1 MLRLAASALD
11 KVANNFIMAEGIV
24 VEGKTVEELER
35 EITCGICQEHYTEPK
50 VLPCLHYY
58 CKKCVLRLA
67 LRTGTGKPFS
77 CPECR
82 CEATLPEGGVDELKT
97 AFFVNRLKTTVS
109 TMERAHG
116 KVEVKCELCSDSGD
130 KAEAFCRQCA
140 MFICKDCVKQHK
152 RLKPFLTHEVAS
164 LEDLKQGRAKP
175 IAVKEGPDSVK
186 CPDHVEP
193 LGVYCFTCD
202 MLICR
207 DCTMKDHRDH
217 NFEFCKK
224 AAATTKSNLLEKLE
238 PLKTQSSSL
247 SHAVEEVRSTKQEL
261 EAQRDTVANTIKTS
275 FKELRDILDNRE
287 RELLGE
293 AGRVVQEKMDRLSV
307 QEKTLSLASAEVQS
321 VVDYTEQCVRH
332 CTDNEVMGMH
342 AEIRRRI
349 ERDTDERCK
358 SGRSLEP
365 VEEVDVGVEVRCA
378 EALQQLCQTQA
389 NIIQLPIDPAM
400 CTVTMEDSTKH
411 EVNKTSHV
419 TLITRLSSNK
429 ISRRHCK
436 VSCSLRSLYKNV
448 ITECKVG
455 RTGAGQYSI
464 QCTPTVR
471 GRHELTVSVDG
482 QQVAG
487 SPFPV
492 FVSIPPTQLGKPV
505 KVWTNI
511 TKPTGIT
518 VNSVG
523 EILVSEENG
532 NIIKFDTE
540 GNRRTLVE
548 QDRVNTLCEI
558 AVDGECNIYC
568 IDRNSNRILRC
579 DQNGGNIQV
588 QEVKHVKKGQRSVAV
603 VGEEVMVCEKGI
615 KGTIMVYD
623 KELNYARSIEHR
635 DMGYVWAIS
644 ADSHGNL
651 YCADKNNAMIHV
663 FSNDGVFLRSFGSDE
678 KGEKKLALPLGLCVS
693 GHYVYVCNCDSD
705 DISVFT
711 TDGVYV
717 SSFGQPGSN
726 EGDFDYPI
734 SVCVDQDGFVYVTD
748 KFNIRVQCF

>member
-1 MLRLAASALD
+1 MLHR
-11 KVANNFIMAEGIV
+11 VANYFIMAEGIV

-67 LRTGTGKPFS
+67 LRTGAGKPFS

-140 MFICKDCVKQHK
+140 MFICKNCIEHHK
-152 RLKPFLTHEVAS
+152 KLKILLTHEVAS

-175 IAVKEGPDSVK
+175 IFVKEDPASVK
-186 CPDHVEP
+186 CSDHDEP
-193 LGVYCFTCD
+193 LVIYCFDCD
-202 MLICR
+202 TLICR
-207 DCTMKDHRDH
+207 DCTLRDHRDH
-217 NFEFCKK
+217 NFEFIKK
-224 AAATTKSNLLEKLE
+224 TAVTTKSNLLEKLE

-261 EAQRDTVANTIKTS
+261 EAQQNTVANTIKTS

-293 AGRVVQEKMDRLSV
+293 ADGLVQEKMNRLSV
-307 QEKTLSLASAEVQS
+307 QEKNLSLASAEVQS

-332 CTDNEVMGMH
+332 CTDNEVMSMH
-342 AEIRRRI
+342 SEINRRI
-349 ERDTDERCK
+349 EREIEEHRK
-358 SGRSLEP
+358 SGMCLEP
-365 VEEVDVGVEVRCA
+365 VEVVDIGVEVRFA
-378 EALQQLCQTQA
+378 EALQQLCLTQA
-389 NIIQLPIDPAM
+389 NIIQLIDPAK
-400 CTVTMEDSTKH
+400 CKVTMDNSTKH
-411 EVNKTSHV
+411 EVNKTSNA
-419 TLITRLSSNK
+419 TLVTRLSSNK

-436 VSCSLRSLYKNV
+436 VSCSLRSLYNDV

-455 RTGAGQYSI
+455 QTGAGQYSI

-471 GRHELTVSVDG
+471 GRHELTVAVDG

-492 FVSIPPTQLGKPV
+492 FVSIPPSQLGKPV
-505 KVWTNI
+505 KVWKNL
-511 TKPTGIT
+511 TKPIGIT

-523 EILVSEENG
+523 EILVSEQDG

-548 QDRVNTLCEI
+548 QNRLKDLRKI
-558 AVDGECNIYC
+558 AVDGEDNIFC
-568 IDRNSNRILRC
+568 IKEISNTILRC
-579 DQNGGNIQV
+579 DRNGWNIQV
-588 QEVKHVKKGQRSVAV
+588 QEVKQDKKGQRGLAV
-603 VGEEVMVCEKGI
+603 VGEEVMVCVKDN
-615 KGTIMVYD
+615 KGTIMVYG
-623 KELNYARSIEHR
+623 KELNYVRSIEYR
-635 DMGYVWAIS
+635 DMGYFYAIS

-651 YCADKNNAMIHV
+651 YCADDDNAMIQV
-663 FSNDGVFLRSFGSDE
+663 FSNDGVFLRSFGCDG
-678 KGEKKLALPLGLCVS
+678 KGEKKVKSPWGLCVS
-693 GHYVYVCNCDSD
+693 GHYVYVCNKGSHN
-705 DISVFT
+705 ISVFT

-717 SSFGQPGSN
+717 TSFSQRGSN
-726 EGDFDYPI
+726 EGDLNWPL

-748 KFNIRVQCF
+748 FNNSRVQCF

>member
-1 MLRLAASALD
+1 
-11 KVANNFIMAEGIV
+11 MAEGIV

-67 LRTGTGKPFS
+67 LRTATGKPFS

-116 KVEVKCELCSDSGD
+116 KVEVKCELCFDSGD

-140 MFICKDCVKQHK
+140 LFICKNCIEHHK
-152 RLKPFLTHEVAS
+152 RLKTYLTHEVAS

-175 IAVKEGPDSVK
+175 IAVKEDPASVK
-186 CPDHVEP
+186 CTDHDELLVI
-193 LGVYCFTCD
+193 YCFDCD
-202 MLICR
+202 MLITC
-207 DCTMKDHRDH
+207 DCTLRDHRDH
-217 NFEFCKK
+217 NFEFSKK

-247 SHAVEEVRSTKQEL
+247 SHAVEEVRTTKQEL
-261 EAQRDTVANTIKTS
+261 ETEQDTVADTIKTS

-293 AGRVVQEKMDRLSV
+293 ADRLVQEKIDRLSV
-307 QEKTLSLASAEVQS
+307 QEKNLSLASAEVQS
-321 VVDYTEQCVRH
+321 VVDYIEQCVSH
-332 CTDNEVMGMH
+332 CTDNEVMSTH
-342 AEIRRRI
+342 TEIRRRI
-349 ERDTDERCK
+349 EREIKECSK

-365 VEEVDVGVEVRCA
+365 VEEVDIGVKVRCA

-389 NIIQLPIDPAM
+389 NIIQLIDPAK

-411 EVNKTSHV
+411 EVNKTSHA
-419 TLITRLSSNK
+419 TLVTRLSSNK
-429 ISRRHCK
+429 IPRRHCK
-436 VSCSLRSLYKNV
+436 VSCSLRSLYNNV
-448 ITECKVG
+448 LTECKVDQ
-455 RTGAGQYSI
+455 TGADQYSI

-505 KVWTNI
+505 KLWTNL
-511 TKPTGIT
+511 TEPTGIT

-523 EILVSEENG
+523 EILVSELSG

-540 GNRRTLVE
+540 GNRRTLIE
-548 QDRVNTLCEI
+548 QNRVKLRKI
-558 AVDGECNIYC
+558 AVDGEDNIYC
-568 IDRNSNRILRC
+568 IKETSNRILRC

-588 QEVKHVKKGQRSVAV
+588 LEVKHGKNGQTGLAV
-603 VGEEVMVCEKGI
+603 VGEEVMVVVKGNR
-615 KGTIMVYD
+615 GTIVVYD
-623 KELNYARSIEHR
+623 KELNYVRSIEHR
-635 DMGYVWAIS
+635 DMGYFWAIS

-651 YCADKNNAMIHV
+651 YCADRDNAMIQV
-663 FSNDGVFLRSFGSDE
+663 FSSDGVFLCSFGCDG
-678 KGEKKLALPLGLCVS
+678 KGEKKVKEPRGLCVS
-693 GHYVYVCNCDSD
+693 GHYVYVCNWGSYN
-705 DISVFT
+705 ISVFT

-717 SSFGQPGSN
+717 SSFGQRGSN
-726 EGDFDYPI
+726 EGDFNYPH

-748 KFNIRVQCF
+748 RYNSRVQCC

>member
-1 MLRLAASALD
+1 
-11 KVANNFIMAEGIV
+11 MAEGIV

-35 EITCGICQEHYTEPK
+35 EITCGICQEYYTEPK
-50 VLPCLHYY
+50 ALPCLHYY

-67 LRTGTGKPFS
+67 LRTGTGKLFS

-82 CEATLPEGGVDELKT
+82 CEVTLPEGGVDELKT
-97 AFFVNRLKTTVS
+97 VLFVNRLKTTVS

-116 KVEVKCELCSDSGD
+116 KVEVKCELCTDSGY

-152 RLKPFLTHEVAS
+152 RLKTYLTHEIAS

-175 IAVKEGPDSVK
+175 IVVKEDPASVK
-186 CPDHVEP
+186 CPHHDEP
-193 LGVYCFTCD
+193 LVIYCFDCD

-217 NFEFCKK
+217 NFEFCMK
-224 AAATTKSNLLEKLE
+224 AAATTKSNLFKKLE

-247 SHAVEEVRSTKQEL
+247 SHAVEEVRTTKQEL

-275 FKELRDILDNRE
+275 FKELHDILDNRE

-293 AGRVVQEKMDRLSV
+293 ANRLVQEKMDRLSV

-332 CTDNEVMGMH
+332 CTDNEVMSMH
-342 AEIRRRI
+342 AEIRRQI
-349 ERDTDERCK
+349 EREIEEHSK
-358 SGRSLEP
+358 PGRSLEP
-365 VEEVDVGVEVRCA
+365 VEEVDIGVEVRCA
-378 EALQQLCQTQA
+378 EALQQLCQTRT
-389 NIIQLPIDPAM
+389 NIIQLPIDPAK

-411 EVNKTSHV
+411 EVNKTSHA
-419 TLITRLSSNK
+419 TLVTRLSSNK

-436 VSCSLRSLYKNV
+436 VSCSLRSLYNNV

-455 RTGAGQYSI
+455 QTGAGQYSI

-505 KVWTNI
+505 KVWTNLTI
-511 TKPTGIT
+511 PTGIT

-523 EILVSEENG
+523 DILVSEWSG
-532 NIIKFDTE
+532 NIIKFDAE
-540 GNRRTLVE
+540 GNRTVLVWQNRVE
-548 QDRVNTLCEI
+548 QLCKIE
-558 AVDGECNIYC
+558 VDDKDNVYC
-568 IDRNSNRILRC
+568 IDNNSNEILKC
-579 DQNGGNIQV
+579 DQYGGNV
-588 QEVKHVKKGQRSVAV
+588 RLEKVKHVNKGICGMAI
-603 VGEEVMVCEKGI
+603 VGEEIMVCEWENA
-615 KGTIMVYD
+615 GTVAVYD
-623 KELNYARSIEHR
+623 MELNYVRQIRHQDR
-635 DMGYVWAIS
+635 INITAIS

-651 YCADKNNAMIHV
+651 YCVNDNNSMIEV
-663 FSNDGVFLRSFGSDE
+663 FSNDGVFLRSIGSDG
-678 KGEKKLALPLGLCVS
+678 KGEKKVKEPWGLCVS
-693 GHYVYVCNCDSD
+693 GHYVYVCNYGFDN
-705 DISVFT
+705 ISVFT

-717 SSFGQPGSN
+717 TSFGQLGSN
-726 EGDFDYPI
+726 EGDFECPH
-734 SVCVDQDGFVYVTD
+734 SVCVDQDGFVYIID
-748 KFNIRVQCF
+748 NCKNRVQCF

>member
-1 MLRLAASALD
+1 
-11 KVANNFIMAEGIV
+11 MAGIV

-152 RLKPFLTHEVAS
+152 RLKTYLTHEVAS

-175 IAVKEGPDSVK
+175 IVVKEPPTK
-186 CPDHVEP
+186 TCPNHDEP
-193 LGVYCFTCD
+193 LIIYCFDCES
-202 MLICR
+202 LICHH
-207 DCTMKDHRDH
+207 CTVKDHRDH
-217 NFEFCKK
+217 DFEFCKIASSK
-224 AAATTKSNLLEKLE
+224 TKQNLLENLS
-238 PLKTQSSSL
+238 PLKIQRESL
-247 SHAVEEVRSTKQEL
+247 AKAIDNIQTTKQEL
-261 EAQRDTVANTIKTS
+261 KAQGGSVASSIQTS
-275 FKELRDILDNRE
+275 FKELRKIFDKRE
-287 RELLGE
+287 KELLVE
-293 AGRVVQEKMDRLSV
+293 ADRLIQEKMDKLSV

-332 CTDNEVMGMH
+332 CTDNEVMSTH
-342 AEIRRRI
+342 TEIRRRI
-349 ERDTDERCK
+349 EREIKEHSK

-365 VEEVDVGVEVRCA
+365 VEELDVGVEVRCA
-378 EALQQLCQTQA
+378 ETLQQLCQTQA
-389 NIIQLPIDPAM
+389 NIIQLLIDPAK
-400 CTVTMEDSTKH
+400 CTVTMEYSTKH
-411 EVNKTSHV
+411 EVNKTCNA
-419 TLITRLSSNK
+419 TLVTRLSSNK

-455 RTGAGQYSI
+455 QTGAGQYSI

-471 GRHELTVSVDG
+471 GRHELTVSVDE

-492 FVSIPPTQLGKPV
+492 FVSIPPTQLSKPV
-505 KVWTNI
+505 KVWTHL
-511 TKPTGIT
+511 TTPTGIT

-523 EILVSEENG
+523 EILVSEWSG
-532 NIIKFDTE
+532 NIFKFNTE

-548 QDRVNTLCEI
+548 QDRVDMLHKI
-558 AVDGECNIYC
+558 AVDDEDNIYC
-568 IDRNSNRILRC
+568 IDNMSNRILRC
-579 DQNGGNIQV
+579 GQNCENIQV
-588 QEVKHVKKGQRSVAV
+588 QEVKHVKNGQRGLAV
-603 VGEEVMVCEKGI
+603 VGEEVMVCVEDNR
-615 KGTIMVYD
+615 GTIMVYD
-623 KELNYARSIEHR
+623 KELNYVRSIEHR
-635 DMGYVWAIS
+635 DMGYFYAIS

-651 YCADKNNAMIHV
+651 YCADHDNAMIQV
-663 FSNDGVFLRSFGSDE
+663 FSNDGVFLRSFGCDG
-678 KGEKKLALPLGLCVS
+678 KGEKKVKKPWGLCVS
-693 GHYVYVCNCDSD
+693 GHYVYVCNYFLYN
-705 DISVFT
+705 ISVFT

-717 SSFGQPGSN
+717 TSFGQHGSN
-726 EGDFDYPI
+726 EGDFDWPN
-734 SVCVDQDGFVYVTD
+734 SVCVDQDGFVFVTD
-748 KFNIRVQCF
+748 CCNNRVQCF

>member
-1 MLRLAASALD
+1 
-11 KVANNFIMAEGIV
+11 MAEGIV

-116 KVEVKCELCSDSGD
+116 KVEVKCELCSDYVD

-140 MFICKDCVKQHK
+140 MFICKNCIEHHK

-164 LEDLKQGRAKP
+164 LEDLKQGRARP
-175 IAVKEGPDSVK
+175 IAVKEPPTK
-186 CPDHVEP
+186 TCPNHDEP
-193 LGVYCFTCD
+193 LIIYCFDCES
-202 MLICR
+202 LICHH
-207 DCTMKDHRDH
+207 CTVKDHRDH
-217 NFEFCKK
+217 DFEFCKIASSK
-224 AAATTKSNLLEKLE
+224 TKQSLLEDLNPIKIQRE
-238 PLKTQSSSL
+238 SL
-247 SHAVEEVRSTKQEL
+247 VKAIDNIQITKQEL
-261 EAQRDTVANTIKTS
+261 KAQGGSVASSIQTS
-275 FKELRDILDNRE
+275 FKELREILDKRE
-287 RELLGE
+287 QVLLGE
-293 AGRVVQEKMDRLSV
+293 AAGIVQQKMDKLSI
-307 QEKTLSLASAEVQS
+307 QEKTLSLSSAEVQS

-332 CTDNEVMGMH
+332 CTDNEVMSTH

-349 ERDTDERCK
+349 EREIKEHSK

-378 EALQQLCQTQA
+378 ETLQQLCQTQA
-389 NIIQLPIDPAM
+389 NIIQLIDQAK

-411 EVNKTSHV
+411 EVNKTCNA
-419 TLITRLSSNK
+419 TLVTRLYSNK

-436 VSCSLRSLYKNV
+436 VSCSLGSLYNNV

-455 RTGAGQYSI
+455 QTGAGQYSI

-505 KVWTNI
+505 KVWTNL

-523 EILVSEENG
+523 EILVSESRG

-540 GNRRTLVE
+540 GNTRTLVE
-548 QDRVNTLCEI
+548 LNRVNTLRKI
-558 AVDGECNIYC
+558 AVDDEDNIYC
-568 IDRNSNRILRC
+568 IDSASNRILRC
-579 DQNGGNIQV
+579 DRNGGNSQV
-588 QEVKHVKKGQRSVAV
+588 HAFKHVKAGQRSLAV
-603 VGEEVMVCEKGI
+603 VGEEVMVGVMNNR
-615 KGTIMVYD
+615 GTIMVYG
-623 KELNYARSIEHR
+623 KELNYVRRIEHR
-635 DMGYVWAIS
+635 DMGYIYAIS

-651 YCADKNNAMIHV
+651 YCADNDSSMIHV
-663 FSNDGVFLRSFGSDE
+663 FSNDGVFLRSFGSDG
-678 KGEKKLALPLGLCVS
+678 KGEKKVKSPWGLCVS
-693 GHYVYVCNCDSD
+693 GHYVYVCNLGSFN
-705 DISVFT
+705 ISVFT

-717 SSFGQPGSN
+717 SSFGQCGSN
-726 EGDFDYPI
+726 EGDFEYPHSI
-734 SVCVDQDGFVYVTD
+734 CVDQDGFVYVTD
-748 KFNIRVQCF
+748 RYNSRVQCF

>member
-1 MLRLAASALD
+1 
-11 KVANNFIMAEGIV
+11 MAEGIV
-24 VEGKTVEELER
+24 VEGKAVEELER

-67 LRTGTGKPFS
+67 LRTGTGKPLS

-116 KVEVKCELCSDSGD
+116 KVEVKCELCFDSGD

-140 MFICKDCVKQHK
+140 LFICKNCIEHHK
-152 RLKPFLTHEVAS
+152 RLKTYLTHEVAS
-164 LEDLKQGRAKP
+164 LEDLKQGRAKS
-175 IAVKEGPDSVK
+175 IAVKEDPASVK
-186 CPDHVEP
+186 CTDHDEP
-193 LGVYCFTCD
+193 LVIYCFDCD
-202 MLICR
+202 MLITC
-207 DCTMKDHRDH
+207 DCTLRDHRDH
-217 NFEFCKK
+217 NFEFSKK

-238 PLKTQSSSL
+238 LLKTQSSGL
-247 SHAVEEVRSTKQEL
+247 SHAVEEVRTNKQEL

-293 AGRVVQEKMDRLSV
+293 ADRLVQEKMDRLSV
-307 QEKTLSLASAEVQS
+307 QEKNLSLASAEVQS
-321 VVDYTEQCVRH
+321 VVDYTEQCVSH
-332 CTDNEVMGMH
+332 CTDNEVMSTH
-342 AEIRRRI
+342 TEIRRRI
-349 ERDTDERCK
+349 EREIKECSK

-365 VEEVDVGVEVRCA
+365 VEEVDIGVEVRCA

-389 NIIQLPIDPAM
+389 NIIQLIDPAK

-411 EVNKTSHV
+411 EVNKTSHA
-419 TLITRLSSNK
+419 TLVTRLSSKK

-436 VSCSLRSLYKNV
+436 VSCSLRSLYNNV
-448 ITECKVG
+448 ITECKVDQN
-455 RTGAGQYSI
+455 GAGQYFI

-492 FVSIPPTQLGKPV
+492 FVSIPPTHLGKPI
-505 KVWTNI
+505 KVWTNL

-523 EILVSEENG
+523 EILVSEWSG
-532 NIIKFDTE
+532 NIIKYDIE

-548 QDRVNTLCEI
+548 QNRVKKLRKI
-558 AVDGECNIYC
+558 AVDDEDNIYC
-568 IDRNSNRILRC
+568 IRESSNRILRC
-579 DQNGGNIQV
+579 DRNGGNIQV
-588 QEVKHVKKGQRSVAV
+588 QEVNHVKKGQRSVAV
-603 VGEEVMVCEKGI
+603 VGEEVMVCVMDNR
-615 KGTIMVYD
+615 GTIMVYD
-623 KELNYARSIEHR
+623 KELNYVRSIEHR
-635 DMGYVWAIS
+635 DMGYFYAIS

-651 YCADKNNAMIHV
+651 YCADRDNAMIQV
-663 FSNDGVFLRSFGSDE
+663 FSNDGVFLRSFGSDG
-678 KGEKKLALPLGLCVS
+678 KGEKKVKWIWGLFVS
-693 GHYVYVCNCDSD
+693 DHYVYVCD
-705 DISVFT
+705 DGSVFT
-711 TDGVYV
+711 TDGVYLT
-717 SSFGQPGSN
+717 SFGQYGSN
-726 EGDFDYPI
+726 EGGFNYPH

-748 KFNIRVQCF
+748 KYNNRVQCF

>member
-1 MLRLAASALD
+1 
-11 KVANNFIMAEGIV
+11 MAEGIV
-24 VEGKTVEELER
+24 VEGKTVKELER

-50 VLPCLHYY
+50 ALPCLHYY

-116 KVEVKCELCSDSGD
+116 KVEVKCELCSDSGE
-130 KAEAFCRQCA
+130 KSEAFCRQCA
-140 MFICKDCVKQHK
+140 MFICKNCIEHHK
-152 RLKPFLTHEVAS
+152 RLKTYLTHEVAS

-175 IAVKEGPDSVK
+175 IVVKEDPVSVK
-186 CPDHVEP
+186 CPDHDETLVI
-193 LGVYCFTCD
+193 YCFDCD
-202 MLICR
+202 TLICR
-207 DCTMKDHRDH
+207 DCTLRDHRDH
-217 NFEFCKK
+217 NFEFSKK
-224 AAATTKSNLLEKLE
+224 AAATTKSILLEKLE

-247 SHAVEEVRSTKQEL
+247 SHAVEEVRITKQEL

-293 AGRVVQEKMDRLSV
+293 ADRLVQEKMNRLSV
-307 QEKTLSLASAEVQS
+307 QGKNLSLASAEVQS

-332 CTDNEVMGMH
+332 CTDNEVMSTH

-349 ERDTDERCK
+349 EREIEEHSK
-358 SGRSLEP
+358 SGRSLES
-365 VEEVDVGVEVRCA
+365 VEEEDIGMEVRCSK
-378 EALQQLCQTQA
+378 ALQQLCQTQA
-389 NIIQLPIDPAM
+389 NIIQLRIDPAK
-400 CTVTMEDSTKH
+400 CTVTLEDITKH
-411 EVNKTSHV
+411 EVNKTSNA
-419 TLITRLSSNK
+419 TLVTRLSSNK
-429 ISRRHCK
+429 IARRHCK
-436 VSCSLRSLYKNV
+436 VSCSLRSLYNNV

-455 RTGAGQYSI
+455 QTGAGQYSI

-471 GRHELTVSVDG
+471 GRHELTVSVDE

-505 KVWTNI
+505 KVWTNLNR
-511 TKPTGIT
+511 PTGIT

-523 EILVSEENG
+523 EILVSEQSG
-532 NIIKFDTE
+532 NIIKFNTE

-548 QDRVNTLCEI
+548 QNRVKDLRKI
-558 AVDGECNIYC
+558 AVDDEDNIYC
-568 IDRNSNRILRC
+568 IEEYSNTILRC
-579 DQNGGNIQV
+579 DQHGVNIQV
-588 QEVKHVKKGQRSVAV
+588 QEVKHVKKGQSGLAL
-603 VGEEVMVCEKGI
+603 VGEEVMVCVLYNR
-615 KGTIMVYD
+615 GTIMVYD
-623 KELNYARSIEHR
+623 KELNYVRSIEHR
-635 DMGYVWAIS
+635 DMGYLRAIS

-651 YCADKNNAMIHV
+651 YCADHDNAMIQV
-663 FSNDGVFLRSFGSDE
+663 FSNDGVFLRSFGSDG
-678 KGEKKLALPLGLCVS
+678 KGEKKVKEPWGLCVS
-693 GHYVYVCNCDSD
+693 GHYVYVCNCVSCN
-705 DISVFT
+705 ISVFT

-717 SSFGQPGSN
+717 TSFGQRGSN
-726 EGDFDYPI
+726 EGDFNYPH

-748 KFNIRVQCF
+748 RFNRRVQCF

>member
-1 MLRLAASALD
+1 MLHR
-11 KVANNFIMAEGIV
+11 VANHFIMAEGIV

-35 EITCGICQEHYTEPK
+35 EITCGICQDHYTEPK

-82 CEATLPEGGVDELKT
+82 CEATLPGGGVDELKT

-109 TMERAHG
+109 TMERAYG
-116 KVEVKCELCSDSGD
+116 KVEVKCELCSNFGE

-140 MFICKDCVKQHK
+140 MFICKNCIEHHK
-152 RLKPFLTHEVAS
+152 NLKILLTHEVAS

-175 IAVKEGPDSVK
+175 IVMKEDPASVK
-186 CPDHVEP
+186 CRDHDEP
-193 LGVYCFTCD
+193 LVIYCFDCD

-207 DCTMKDHRDH
+207 DCTLRDHRDH
-217 NFEFCKK
+217 NFEFSKK
-224 AAATTKSNLLEKLE
+224 VAASTKSNLLEKLQ

-247 SHAVEEVRSTKQEL
+247 SHAVDEVRTAKQKL
-261 EAQRDTVANTIKTS
+261 EAQQHTVANTIKTS
-275 FKELRDILDNRE
+275 FKELRDILDKRE

-293 AGRVVQEKMDRLSV
+293 ADRLIQEKMDRLSV

-332 CTDNEVMGMH
+332 CTDNEVMSTH
-342 AEIRRRI
+342 TEIRRRI
-349 ERDTDERCK
+349 EREIKEHSK

-365 VEEVDVGVEVRCA
+365 VEAVDVGVTVWCA

-389 NIIQLPIDPAM
+389 NIIQLPVDPAK

-411 EVNKTSHV
+411 EVNKTSHA
-419 TLITRLSSNK
+419 TLVTRLSSNK
-429 ISRRHCK
+429 TLRRHCK

-471 GRHELTVSVDG
+471 GRHELTVSVNG

-505 KVWTNI
+505 KVWTNL
-511 TKPTGIT
+511 TWPTGIT

-523 EILVSEENG
+523 EILVSEERG
-532 NIIKFDTE
+532 NIINFDTE
-540 GNRRTLVE
+540 GNRRTFVV
-548 QDRVNTLCEI
+548 QNRVNTLRNI
-558 AVDGECNIYC
+558 AVDGEDNIYF
-568 IDRNSNRILRC
+568 IVYGSNRILRC
-579 DQNGGNIQV
+579 DRNGRNIQV
-588 QEVKHVKKGQRSVAV
+588 QEVKHVKIGQRGVAV
-603 VGEEVMVCEKGI
+603 VGEEVMVGVRDNR
-615 KGTIMVYD
+615 GTIMVYS
-623 KELNYARSIEHR
+623 KKLNYVRRIEHR
-635 DMGYVWAIS
+635 DMGYFYSIS

-651 YCADKNNAMIHV
+651 YCADKDNSLIQV
-663 FSNDGVFLRSFGSDE
+663 FSNDGVFLRSFGCDG
-678 KGEKKLALPLGLCVS
+678 KGEKKVKRPWGLCVS
-693 GHYVYVCNCDSD
+693 GHYVYVCNYGSYN
-705 DISVFT
+705 ISVFT

-717 SSFGQPGSN
+717 TSFGQRGSN
-726 EGDFDYPI
+726 EGDFDYPH

-748 KFNIRVQCF
+748 RNNNRVQCF

>member
-1 MLRLAASALD
+1 
-11 KVANNFIMAEGIV
+11 MAEGIV

-67 LRTGTGKPFS
+67 LRRGTDKQFS

-116 KVEVKCELCSDSGD
+116 KVEVKCELCSDTVD

-152 RLKPFLTHEVAS
+152 RLKTYLTHEVAS

-175 IAVKEGPDSVK
+175 IVVKEDPASVK
-186 CPDHVEP
+186 CPDHDEP
-193 LGVYCFTCD
+193 LVIYCFDCD
-202 MLICR
+202 TLICR
-207 DCTMKDHRDH
+207 DCTLRDHRDH
-217 NFEFCKK
+217 NFEFSKK
-224 AAATTKSNLLEKLE
+224 VAATTKSNLLEKLQ

-247 SHAVEEVRSTKQEL
+247 SHAVEEVRTTKQEL
-261 EAQRDTVANTIKTS
+261 EAQQDTVANTIKTS

-293 AGRVVQEKMDRLSV
+293 ADGLVQEKMDRLSV

-332 CTDNEVMGMH
+332 CTDNEVMSTH

-349 ERDTDERCK
+349 EQEIDEHSK

-365 VEEVDVGVEVRCA
+365 VEEVDIGVEVRCA
-378 EALQQLCQTQA
+378 EALQQLCQTQI
-389 NIIQLPIDPAM
+389 NIIQLPIDPAK

-411 EVNKTSHV
+411 EVNKTSHA
-419 TLITRLSSNK
+419 TLVTRLSSNK

-436 VSCSLRSLYKNV
+436 VSCSLRSLYNNI
-448 ITECKVG
+448 ITECKVDQ
-455 RTGAGQYSI
+455 TGAGQHSI

-492 FVSIPPTQLGKPV
+492 LVSIPPTQLGKPV
-505 KVWTNI
+505 KVCKNLNA
-511 TKPTGIT
+511 PTGIT

-523 EILVSEENG
+523 EILVSESRG

-548 QDRVNTLCEI
+548 QSRVINLRKI
-558 AVDGECNIYC
+558 AVDDGDNVYC
-568 IDRNSNRILRC
+568 FEQTSNRILRC
-579 DQNGGNIQV
+579 DRNGGNIQV
-588 QEVKHVKKGQRSVAV
+588 QEVKNVKKGQKGLAV
-603 VGEEVMVCEKGI
+603 VGEEVMVCVIDNRGS
-615 KGTIMVYD
+615 IMVYD
-623 KELNYARSIEHR
+623 KELNYVRRIEHR
-635 DMGYVWAIS
+635 DMGYFWAIS

-651 YCADKNNAMIHV
+651 YCADKYNAVVQV
-663 FSNDGVFLRSFGSDE
+663 FSNDGVFLRSFGCNGN
-678 KGEKKLALPLGLCVS
+678 GEKKVKLPYGLCVS
-693 GHYVYVCNCDSD
+693 SHYVYVCNGSFN
-705 DISVFT
+705 ISVFT

-717 SSFGQPGSN
+717 TSFGQYGSN
-726 EGDFDYPI
+726 EGDFNFPY

-748 KFNIRVQCF
+748 HNNSRVQCF

>member
-1 MLRLAASALD
+1 MLHR
-11 KVANNFIMAEGIV
+11 VANHFIMAEGIV

-35 EITCGICQEHYTEPK
+35 EITCGICQEHYIEPK

-82 CEATLPEGGVDELKT
+82 CEATLPDGGVDELKT

-116 KVEVKCELCSDSGD
+116 KVEVKCELCSDTVD
-130 KAEAFCRQCA
+130 KAKAFCRQCA

-152 RLKPFLTHEVAS
+152 RLKTYLSHEIAS

-175 IAVKEGPDSVK
+175 IVVKEGPASVK
-186 CPDHVEP
+186 CPDHDEP
-193 LGVYCFTCD
+193 LVIYCFDCD
-202 MLICR
+202 TLICR
-207 DCTMKDHRDH
+207 DCTLRDHRDH
-217 NFEFCKK
+217 NFEFSKK
-224 AAATTKSNLLEKLE
+224 VAATTKSNLLEKLE

-247 SHAVEEVRSTKQEL
+247 SHAVEEVRNTKQEV
-261 EAQRDTVANTIKTS
+261 EAQRDTVANTIETS

-287 RELLGE
+287 RELIGE
-293 AGRVVQEKMDRLSV
+293 ADRLIQEKMDRLSV

-332 CTDNEVMGMH
+332 CTDNEVMSTH

-349 ERDTDERCK
+349 EREIKEHRK
-358 SGRSLEP
+358 SGKTLEP
-365 VEEVDVGVEVRCA
+365 VEAVDIGVKVRCA

-411 EVNKTSHV
+411 EVNKTSNA
-419 TLITRLSSNK
+419 TLITRLSNNK
-429 ISRRHCK
+429 LSRRHCK
-436 VSCSLRSLYKNV
+436 VSCSLRSLYNNV

-455 RTGAGQYSI
+455 QTGAGQYSI
-464 QCTPTVR
+464 QCIPTVR

-482 QQVAG
+482 QQVAS

-505 KVWTNI
+505 KVWTNLI
-511 TKPTGIT
+511 YPTGIT

-523 EILVSEENG
+523 EILVSEEKG

-540 GNRRTLVE
+540 GNRRTLVKR
-548 QDRVNTLCEI
+548 DRLNDLRKI
-558 AVDGECNIYC
+558 AVDGEDNIYC
-568 IDRNSNRILRC
+568 IEDNCNKILRC
-579 DQNGGNIQV
+579 DRNGGNIQV
-588 QEVKHVKKGQRSVAV
+588 QEVKHGKEGQWGLAV
-603 VGEEVMVCEKGI
+603 VGEEVMVCVEDNS
-615 KGTIMVYD
+615 GTISVYD
-623 KELNYARSIEHR
+623 KELNYVRSIEHR
-635 DMGYVWAIS
+635 NMGDFLAIS

-651 YCADKNNAMIHV
+651 YITDYDNAMIQV
-663 FSNDGVFLRSFGSDE
+663 FSNDGVFLRSFGCDG
-678 KGEKKLALPLGLCVS
+678 KGKKKVKSPYGLCVS
-693 GHYVYVCNCDSD
+693 GHYVYVCNVGSSN
-705 DISVFT
+705 ISVFT

-717 SSFGQPGSN
+717 TSFGQHGSN
-726 EGDFDYPI
+726 EGDFNYPH

-748 KFNIRVQCF
+748 PNNSRVQCF

>member
-1 MLRLAASALD
+1 MLHR
-11 KVANNFIMAEGIV
+11 VAKYFIMAEGIV

-82 CEATLPEGGVDELKT
+82 CDATLPEGGVDKLIT
-97 AFFVNRLKTTVS
+97 AFFVNRLTTTVS

-140 MFICKDCVKQHK
+140 MFICKNCIEQHNK
-152 RLKPFLTHEVAS
+152 LKILLTHDVAS

-175 IAVKEGPDSVK
+175 IAVKEDPASVK
-186 CPDHVEP
+186 CPDHDEP
-193 LGVYCFTCD
+193 LVVHCFDCD

-207 DCTMKDHRDH
+207 DCIMKDHRDH

-224 AAATTKSNLLEKLE
+224 AAATTKINLLEKLE

-261 EAQRDTVANTIKTS
+261 EAERNTVANTIKTS

-287 RELLGE
+287 QELLGE
-293 AGRVVQEKMDRLSV
+293 ADRLVQEKMDRLSV

-321 VVDYTEQCVRH
+321 VVDYMEQCVRH
-332 CTDNEVMGMH
+332 CTDNEVMSIH

-349 ERDTDERCK
+349 EREIDECSK

-365 VEEVDVGVEVRCA
+365 VEKVDIEVDVRCIEV
-378 EALQQLCQTQA
+378 LQQLCQTQA
-389 NIIQLPIDPAM
+389 NIIQLPIDPAK
-400 CTVTMEDSTKH
+400 CTVTMEDSTTQ
-411 EVNKTSHV
+411 EVNKTSTSYA
-419 TLITRLSSNK
+419 TLVTRLSSNK

-436 VSCSLRSLYKNV
+436 VSCSLRSLYNNV

-455 RTGAGQYSI
+455 QTGAGQHSI

-471 GRHELTVSVDG
+471 GRHELTMSVEG

-492 FVSIPPTQLGKPV
+492 FVSVPSYSTRQACQGVDKPYQAY
-505 KVWTNI
+505 WYNC
-511 TKPTGIT
+511 
-518 VNSVG
+518 
-523 EILVSEENG
+523 E
-532 NIIKFDTE
+532 
-540 GNRRTLVE
+540 
-548 QDRVNTLCEI
+548 LCWR
-558 AVDGECNIYC
+558 DP
-568 IDRNSNRILRC
+568 SFRI
-579 DQNGGNIQV
+579 
-588 QEVKHVKKGQRSVAV
+588 
-603 VGEEVMVCEKGI
+603 
-615 KGTIMVYD
+615 
-623 KELNYARSIEHR
+623 
-635 DMGYVWAIS
+635 
-644 ADSHGNL
+644 
-651 YCADKNNAMIHV
+651 
-663 FSNDGVFLRSFGSDE
+663 
-678 KGEKKLALPLGLCVS
+678 
-693 GHYVYVCNCDSD
+693 
-705 DISVFT
+705 
-711 TDGVYV
+711 
-717 SSFGQPGSN
+717 
-726 EGDFDYPI
+726 
-734 SVCVDQDGFVYVTD
+734 
-748 KFNIRVQCF
+748 

>member
-1 MLRLAASALD
+1 
-11 KVANNFIMAEGIV
+11 MAEGIV

-116 KVEVKCELCSDSGD
+116 KVKVKCELCSDSGD

-140 MFICKDCVKQHK
+140 MFICKDCIKQHK
-152 RLKPFLTHEVAS
+152 RLKTYLTHEVAS

-175 IAVKEGPDSVK
+175 IAVKEPPTK
-186 CPDHVEP
+186 TCPNHDEP
-193 LGVYCFTCD
+193 LVIYCFDCES
-202 MLICR
+202 LICHH
-207 DCTMKDHRDH
+207 CTVKDHRDH
-217 NFEFCKK
+217 DFEFCKIVS
-224 AAATTKSNLLEKLE
+224 TKTKQNLLENLS
-238 PLKTQSSSL
+238 PLKIQRESL
-247 SHAVEEVRSTKQEL
+247 AKAIDNIQTTKQEL
-261 EAQRDTVANTIKTS
+261 KAQGGSVASSIQTS
-275 FKELRDILDNRE
+275 FKELREILDKCE
-287 RELLGE
+287 QELLVE
-293 AGRVVQEKMDRLSV
+293 AAGIVKQKMDKLSIQEKN
-307 QEKTLSLASAEVQS
+307 LSLASAEVQS
-321 VVDYTEQCVRH
+321 TVDYTEQCVRH
-332 CTDNEVMGMH
+332 CTDNEVMSTH
-342 AEIRRRI
+342 AEIRRQI
-349 ERDTDERCK
+349 EREIKECSK

-365 VEEVDVGVEVRCA
+365 VEEVDIGVEVRCA

-389 NIIQLPIDPAM
+389 NIIQLPIDPAK
-400 CTVTMEDSTKH
+400 CTVTMDDSIKH
-411 EVNKTSHV
+411 EVNKTSHA
-419 TLITRLSSNK
+419 TLVTRLSSNK

-436 VSCSLRSLYKNV
+436 VSCSLRSLYNNG
-448 ITECKVG
+448 ITECMVG
-455 RTGAGQYSI
+455 QTGAGRYSI

-492 FVSIPPTQLGKPV
+492 FVSIPPTQLGKPL

-511 TKPTGIT
+511 TNPTGIT

-523 EILVSEENG
+523 DILVSEVIG

-548 QDRVNTLCEI
+548 QNRVSYLRKI
-558 AVDGECNIYC
+558 AVDDEDNIYC

-579 DQNGGNIQV
+579 GRNGGNIRV
-588 QEVKHVKKGQRSVAV
+588 QEVKHGKVGQRGLAV
-603 VGEEVMVCEKGI
+603 VREEVMVCVEDTR
-615 KGTIMVYD
+615 GTIMVYD
-623 KELNYARSIEHR
+623 KELNYVRSIEHR
-635 DMGYVWAIS
+635 DMGYFWAIS
-644 ADSHGNL
+644 ADSLGNL
-651 YCADKNNAMIHV
+651 YCADDDNSMIQV
-663 FSNDGVFLRSFGSDE
+663 FSNDGVFLRSFGSDG
-678 KGEKKLALPLGLCVS
+678 KGEKKLKDPWGLCVS
-693 GHYVYVCNCDSD
+693 GHYVYVCNYGSCN
-705 DISVFT
+705 ISVFT

-717 SSFGQPGSN
+717 TSFGQRGSN
-726 EGDFDYPI
+726 EGDFKYPH
-734 SVCVDQDGFVYVTD
+734 SVCVDQDGFVYVTEY
-748 KFNIRVQCF
+748 NNSIIQCF